1 MEPHFT
7 SSSSLTRTSLLFFPY
22 LILVRLVFRCL
33 GTKTIEKKT
42 YKTILDCF
50 EFHFYKVVHLLHYV
64 RESFFDSG
72 TLQSTS
78 WLLNFRSAEIMWNWH
93 VICQCYFSNLK

>member
-22 LILVRLVFRCL
+22 LILVRLVFRCF
-33 GTKTIEKKT
+33 GIETIEKKP
-42 YKTILDCF
+42 YKTILDCLG
-50 EFHFYKVVHLLHYV
+50 FHFYKVVHLFHYA

-72 TLQSTS
+72 TS
-78 WLLNFRSAEIMWNWH
+78 
-93 VICQCYFSNLK
+93 